1 MLDQFEKHFLE
12 IIDRNQSL
20 VQKEKNYLENKRKLY
35 ILDFEKIENL
45 KVDKR
50 RLDKINTSMINS
62 S

>member
-1 MLDQFEKHFLE
+1 
-12 IIDRNQSL
+12 L